1 MSFVDNTFKTL
12 PAQLLNQFG
21 INVTYIK
28 AAASQTYNATTGEVG
43 GSDTNVSMKAIISN
57 VTATEFQ
64 STSQTTDIQIIFGNE
79 ELGNYFPTT
88 RDRIQYT
95 EAGATKIARIVD
107 VKTARGDEPILH
119 TVLARPQ

>member
-1 MSFVDNTFKTL
+1 MSFIDNTFKSL
-12 PAQLLNQFG
+12 PEQLLEQFG
-21 INVTYIK
+21 IDVSYVRALSTQAYN
-28 AAASQTYNATTGEVG
+28 AASGEVD
-43 GSDTNVSMKAIISN
+43 GSDVHISMKAIITN

-64 STSQTTDIQIIFGNE
+64 STSQTTDVQIIFGNK
-79 ELGNYFPTT
+79 ELGNYFPNS

-107 VKTARGDEPILH
+107 VKTSRGDQPILH

>member
-1 MSFVDNTFKTL
+1 MSFVDDTFKTL

-21 INVTYIK
+21 IDITYIK

-43 GSDTNVSMKAIISN
+43 GSDTNVSMKALITS

-64 STSQTTDIQIIFGNE
+64 STSQTTDVQVIFGNA
-79 ELGNYFPTT
+79 ELGDYFPTS

-95 EAGATKIARIVD
+95 EAGATKVARIVD
-107 VKTARGDEPILH
+107 VKTSRGDQPILH

>member
-1 MSFVDNTFKTL
+1 MSFIDNTFKSL
-12 PAQLLNQFG
+12 PEQLLEQFG
-21 INVTYIK
+21 IDVSYMRALSTQAYNV
-28 AAASQTYNATTGEVG
+28 ASGEVD
-43 GSDTNVSMKAIISN
+43 GSDVHISMKAIITN

-64 STSQTTDIQIIFGNE
+64 STSQTTDVQIIFGNK
-79 ELGNYFPTT
+79 ELGNYFPNS

-107 VKTARGDEPILH
+107 VKTSRGDQPILH

>member
-1 MSFVDNTFKTL
+1 MSFIDDTFKTL

-21 INVTYIK
+21 IDITYIK
-28 AAASQTYNATTGEVG
+28 AAAIQGYNTTTGETV
-43 GSDTNVSMKAIISN
+43 GSDTNVSMKALITS

-64 STSQTTDIQIIFGNE
+64 STSQTTDVQVIFGNE
-79 ELGNYFPTT
+79 ELGNYFPTS

-95 EAGATKIARIVD
+95 EAGATKVARIVD
-107 VKTARGDEPILH
+107 VKTQRGDEPILH